1 MEKGNELRISD
12 NLALPLDIVT
22 DTVGILAIK
31 GSGKTYAFLTLVEE
45 MVKRNLPAVV
55 IDTMGV
61 CWGLRSSV
69 DGKSPG
75 LPIVIL
81 GGTHGDVPLES
92 TAGKVIADWI
102 VGERQPA
109 VLDISEFTKGEASRF
124 VLDFLARLFQMNRN
138 AIHLFIDEADEWAP
152 QRPFR
157 EEARTLRAMEV
168 LVRRGRA
175 RGIGVTLVTQR
186 PATLNKNVLTQV
198 STLIVGRMISPQDRK
213 AVQAWIDAHG
223 TEHQKEAFWES
234 LASLSTKEKWIW
246 APARN
251 IFKRVT
257 IRLRETFDSSATPK
271 VGEKVPAPKSLAEVD
286 LETLKGRIAATI
298 ERAKQ
303 EDPRELKRQIFEL
316 QKQLRNIPKIIPSTA
331 EVKEIVKEIPILKE
345 SQIIQLEK
353 IVSDLR
359 EISGRLETPIDE
371 MARHG
376 IAITD
381 AIRKYSLRQ
390 EPSVKHSIQ
399 FDKNRNLPV
408 QPKSN
413 PQTLDEGNVHLR
425 AGERRMLEVLARR
438 YPAKLTKAQF
448 ATLSGLTGSGGTFSA
463 YYGVL
468 KRVGLLDEIID
479 GSGIVIYANKAGL
492 DYCGA
497 IPRIPQTTEEV
508 AEMWRRALR
517 RGERKLLDVLLEIYP
532 GGTSRSELAERTE
545 LTANAGTFSAYLGT
559 LRRNGLA
566 EVRGEQVRAGEALFL
581 KD

>member
-12 NLALPLDIVT
+12 SLALPLDIVT
-22 DTVGILAIK
+22 DTIGILAIK

-61 CWGLRSSV
+61 CWGLRSSI

-81 GGTHGDVPLES
+81 GGAHGDVPLES
-92 TAGKVIADWI
+92 MAGKVIADWI

-138 AIHLFIDEADEWAP
+138 AMHLFIDEADEWAP

-175 RGIGVTLVTQR
+175 RGIGITMVTQR
-186 PATLNKNVLTQV
+186 PATLNKNILTQA

-234 LASLSTKEKWIW
+234 LASLSTKEKWVW

-271 VGEKVPAPKSLAEVD
+271 VGEKVSAPKSLAEVD
-286 LETLKGRIAATI
+286 LEKLKGRIAATI
-298 ERAKQ
+298 ERVKQ
-303 EDPRELKRQIFEL
+303 EDPRELRKKISEL
-316 QKQLRNIPKIIPSTA
+316 EKQLRNTPMPIKTVETKTKEVPILKDSQIERLEILVERLRKISDQLEAPVDRMAKQGIEITEAIKKYSTLTPKPMPKIEPRTNPILD
-331 EVKEIVKEIPILKE
+331 KRIVKE
-345 SQIIQLEK
+345 
-353 IVSDLR
+353 DD
-359 EISGRLETPIDE
+359 T
-371 MARHG
+371 
-376 IAITD
+376 
-381 AIRKYSLRQ
+381 
-390 EPSVKHSIQ
+390 
-399 FDKNRNLPV
+399 
-408 QPKSN
+408 
-413 PQTLDEGNVHLR
+413 PQTLRL
-425 AGERRMLEVLARR
+425 GERRMLDVLCRW
-438 YPAKLTKAQF
+438 YPARLTKAQL
-448 ATLSGLTGSGGTFSA
+448 ATLSRLRVTSGTFSA
-463 YYGVL
+463 YYGTL
-468 KRVGLLDEIID
+468 KRANLIDEGHNGIQVSELGLYVHGGIKSVPQTTDEIID
-479 GSGIVIYANKAGL
+479 
-492 DYCGA
+492 
-497 IPRIPQTTEEV
+497 
-508 AEMWRRALR
+508 MWRNSLRA
-517 RGERKLLDVLLEIYP
+517 GERKLLDILVEAYP
-532 GGTSRSELAERTE
+532 DSIPKEELAEHAE
-545 LTANAGTFSAYLGT
+545 LTANSGTFGAYLGT

-566 EVRGEQVRAGEALFL
+566 ETRDGKVKAGEALFL
-581 KD
+581 KN